1 VVLPE
6 GRLALARLVT
16 LVVLGAVLAVGLAE
30 PGLAQ
35 TQDTT
40 TATPVNPLPTGI
52 KPVAPPGIGQA
63 AATILSWI
71 WWLAGMGVAGGFAWG
86 AFNWAKGDVEKGKQY
101 ITWSLL
107 AFIALAFFY
116 YITSGLLGG

>member
-16 LVVLGAVLAVGLAE
+16 LAVLGVVLAVGLAE
-30 PGLAQ
+30 PVLAQ
-35 TQDTT
+35 TNTT

-52 KPVAPPGIGQA
+52 RPAPPPGVGQA
-63 AATILSWI
+63 AATILSWL
-71 WWLAGMGVAGGFAWG
+71 WWLAGMAIAGGFAWG
-86 AFNWAKGDVEKGKQY
+86 AFNWAKGEVDKGKQY

-116 YITSGLLGG
+116 YITTALLGG

>member
-1 VVLPE
+1 VVLPG
-6 GRLALARLVT
+6 GRLFLARLVI
-16 LVVLGAVLAVGLAE
+16 LAVLGVVLAVGLAE
-30 PGLAQ
+30 PVLAQ
-35 TQDTT
+35 TNTN

-52 KPVAPPGIGQA
+52 RPAAPPGIGQA

-71 WWLAGMGVAGGFAWG
+71 WWLAGMAIAGGFAWG